1 MGLFLFAVG
10 VLQLIAGAF
19 WFLVATGALHE
30 TTAAVF
36 IGFGVV
42 AIALG
47 AIIER
52 LDRRQ
57 P

>member
-1 MGLFLFAVG
+1 MGLLLFTVG
-10 VLQLIAGAF
+10 VLQLIAGAA
-19 WFLVATGALHE
+19 WFLVATGAPHE

-47 AIIER
+47 AIVER

>member
-1 MGLFLFAVG
+1 MGLFFFAVG